1 MAWAELQHRHRLFEE
16 PFFEEQ
22 PFSFAQLLGN
32 RANDDEGYAA
42 SD

>member
-1 MAWAELQHRHRLFEE
+1 MAWADLHYRHRLFEK
-16 PFFEEQ
+16 PFFEGP

-32 RANDDEGYAA
+32 RANYDEGYAA